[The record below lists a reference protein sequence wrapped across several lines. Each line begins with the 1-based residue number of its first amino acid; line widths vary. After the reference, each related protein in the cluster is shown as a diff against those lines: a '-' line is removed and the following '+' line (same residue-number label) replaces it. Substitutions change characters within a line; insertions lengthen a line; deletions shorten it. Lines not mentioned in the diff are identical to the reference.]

1 MRGQFETETGQAA
14 NATFG
19 AYVVQSLG
27 DDVLIGIS
35 NDPGNSD
42 GALLVRSAD
51 GASFT
56 PERVLDEQ
64 GVHDIQVQAGV
75 GWVPGTDPTDDWTF
89 GNLYRRSEAGV
100 WSKLRTL
107 PLTIHALG
115 LWHDGAAI
123 WVAGGMHTGDNAT
136 WRGRILKS
144 IDAGATWTAVDVNHY
159 RVYDVIGF
167 SGRLYAVGYEYNGA
181 YSQDLHVSSDD
192 GATWPKVATV
202 KPLLKPR
209 LTVWN
214 GQLIV
219 AGNACLYAVHSDG
232 AVSVHALP
240 FSIVDGWN
248 VLAEGGDGYLY
259 VLSASGVYRSNDFIT
274 WHYYCAL
281 ASAISLARWGTDL
294 LMSEVGLN
302 ARIWRVPL

>member
-1 MRGQFETETGQAA
+1 M
-14 NATFG
+14 TFG
-19 AYVVQSLG
+19 AYVVQPLG

-42 GALLVRSAD
+42 GALLMRSAD

-136 WRGRILKS
+136 
-144 IDAGATWTAVDVNHY
+144 
-159 RVYDVIGF
+159 
-167 SGRLYAVGYEYNGA
+167 
-181 YSQDLHVSSDD
+181 
-192 GATWPKVATV
+192 
-202 KPLLKPR
+202 
-209 LTVWN
+209 
-214 GQLIV
+214 
-219 AGNACLYAVHSDG
+219 
-232 AVSVHALP
+232 
-240 FSIVDGWN
+240 
-248 VLAEGGDGYLY
+248 
-259 VLSASGVYRSNDFIT
+259 
-274 WHYYCAL
+274 
-281 ASAISLARWGTDL
+281 
-294 LMSEVGLN
+294 
-302 ARIWRVPL
+302 